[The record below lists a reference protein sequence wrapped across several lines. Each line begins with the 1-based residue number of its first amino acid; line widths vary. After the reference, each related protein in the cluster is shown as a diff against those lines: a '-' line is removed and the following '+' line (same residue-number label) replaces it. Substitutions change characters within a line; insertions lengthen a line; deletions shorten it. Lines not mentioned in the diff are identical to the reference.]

1 MKQEVTIF
9 LHEQTEEIGNINK
22 ISDSIMKQD
31 VTIFL
36 HEQTGEIEKINK
48 ISDSIMK
55 QELTLSFVMNKQ
67 EKLKK

>member
-9 LHEQTEEIGNINK
+9 LHDQTVEIEKINK
-22 ISDSIMKQD
+22 ISDSIMKQE

-48 ISDSIMK
+48 ISTP
-55 QELTLSFVMNKQ
+55 L
-67 EKLKK
+67 